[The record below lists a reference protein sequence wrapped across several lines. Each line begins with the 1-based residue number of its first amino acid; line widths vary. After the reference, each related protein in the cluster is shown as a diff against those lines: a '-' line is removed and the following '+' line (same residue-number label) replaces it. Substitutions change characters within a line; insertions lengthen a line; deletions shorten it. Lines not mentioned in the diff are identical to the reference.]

1 MGRVAKLH
9 YGLEQITKNYKENN
23 INFEEAK
30 QLHLGACIESIADS
44 LAWYM
49 DRTEKRD
56 RYDDALP
63 PDELSEKLNKKLT
76 SYAYSKCAYNP
87 EVLNAVINLPISDWV
102 EEIREGTENGE

>member
-9 YGLEQITKNYKENN
+9 YSLEQITRNCKEKNVSY
-23 INFEEAK
+23 EEAK

-63 PDELSEKLNKKLT
+63 PDELSEELNKKLT
-76 SYAYSKCAYNP
+76 SYAYSNYGGNQEAF
-87 EVLNAVINLPISDWV
+87 NAVINLPISDWV